1 MENNTIN
8 AGSLDDTLESFGEG
22 MVVDFWTNS
31 FGFDSLQ
38 TLRKELQFMKNV
50 ETVNFTSFI
59 L

>member
-31 FGFDSLQ
+31 FGFDSL
-38 TLRKELQFMKNV
+38 
-50 ETVNFTSFI
+50 
-59 L
+59 